1 MIEAIRN
8 IGEYALEK
16 ENKSVSDPLKILI
29 DNPANKNTKN
39 ILFIHLEEE
48 NGEFKYRN
56 VEIEEYSKEKLDQY
70 LYKKGA
76 PNGTDITPTSMVTE
90 IEKTFNIKI
99 LSWFKKYNSDQNN
112 QCNLLHKIYL
122 ALENN
127 KIKIIQDLKEKSEKG
142 NNIISLKIN
151 GNYLGDLEIF
161 KNILV
166 SDAKENYFKKFG
178 IESKSEEKLCSVC
191 KKRKS
196 EVYGFVSTFNFYT
209 VDKPGFVSGG
219 FRQKDAWKNYPVC
232 LNCALTLEEG
242 RKYLRDNLN
251 FNFYGFRYLLIPKFI
266 KGIQEGIRN
275 SIFKKIELQKDPRFG
290 KKEITHLTSDE
301 NEILTLMSEQ
311 ENFINNNFL
320 FYSSPKGF
328 DGAVFN
334 ILLYVEDIL
343 PSRLKRLF
351 EVKEIVDQEEIFK
364 NCMVATFNNKG
375 KKDGEIPL
383 EFNFGILR
391 TFFPKVSNNRT
402 YNKYFL
408 DITSKVF
415 NEKPIEYDLL
425 LNFIVRKIRND
436 FVSGYSTKIDTLKAF
451 MLLNYLNELN
461 ILKYKKEETIK
472 MEKSILPKEI
482 GGEIKIKI
490 ESFFDKFSD
499 FFDSNIKK
507 VIFLEGTLTQKLLNI
522 QRLPEVSNAQAG
534 KEPFR
539 SRLKGL
545 KLDEKQI
552 KKLLPEIQN
561 KLEEYG
567 KNYYRDIESIISNY
581 FVLSGNDWSLTNNEI
596 SFYFTLGMN
605 LSNLF
610 KKEKEN
616 GGNENE

>member
-1 MIEAIRN
+1 MIEAIKN
-8 IGEYALEK
+8 IGEYAIKKEK
-16 ENKSVSDPLKILI
+16 KNVNDPLDILI
-29 DNPANKNTKN
+29 GNPANRNTEN
-39 ILFIHLEEE
+39 ILFIILDKK
-48 NGEFKYRN
+48 NGEFKYTGI
-56 VEIEEYSKEKLDQY
+56 EIEEFSKEKLMKY
-70 LYKKGA
+70 LYRKGGGA
-76 PNGTDITPTSMVTE
+76 RGTDITPTSMVTE

-122 ALENN
+122 VLENN
-127 KIKIIQDLKEKSEKG
+127 KTKIIQDLKEKSEKG

-151 GNYLGDLEIF
+151 SNYLGDLEIF

-166 SDAKENYFKKFG
+166 SNARENYFKKFG
-178 IESKSEEKLCSVC
+178 IESKSEENLCSVC
-191 KKRKS
+191 KKRQS

-219 FRQKDAWKNYPVC
+219 FQQKDAWKNYPVC

-251 FNFYGFRYLLIPKFI
+251 FNFYGFRYLLIPKFV
-266 KGIQEGIRN
+266 KGIQEEIRN
-275 SIFKKIELQKDPRFG
+275 NIFKKIELQKDPRFG

-301 NEILTLMSEQ
+301 NEILALMSEQ
-311 ENFINNNFL
+311 ENFLNNNFL

-351 EVKEIVDQEEIFK
+351 EVKKIVDQEEIFK
-364 NCMVATFNNKG
+364 NCMVATFNEKG

-383 EFNFGILR
+383 EFNFGVLR

-402 YNKYFL
+402 FNKYFL
-408 DITSKVF
+408 DIVNKIFTK
-415 NEKPIEYDLL
+415 KPADYDFLL
-425 LNFIVRKIRND
+425 DFIMRKIRDD
-436 FVSGYSTKIDTLKAF
+436 FINGYPTKIDILKAF
-451 MLLNYLNELN
+451 MLLNYLNELF
-461 ILKYKKEETIK
+461 KKEETIK
-472 MEKSILPKEI
+472 MEKSILTKEI

>member
-1 MIEAIRN
+1 MIEAIKN
-8 IGEYALEK
+8 IGEYAIKKEK
-16 ENKSVSDPLKILI
+16 KNVNDPLDILI
-29 DNPANKNTKN
+29 GNPANRNTEN
-39 ILFIHLEEE
+39 ILFIILDKK
-48 NGEFKYRN
+48 NGEFKYTGI
-56 VEIEEYSKEKLDQY
+56 EIEEFSKEKLMKY
-70 LYKKGA
+70 LYRKGGGA
-76 PNGTDITPTSMVTE
+76 RGTDITPTSMVTE

-122 ALENN
+122 VLENN
-127 KIKIIQDLKEKSEKG
+127 KTKIIQDLKEKSEKG

-151 GNYLGDLEIF
+151 SNYLGDLEIF

-166 SDAKENYFKKFG
+166 SDARENYFKKFG

-191 KKRKS
+191 KKRQS
-196 EVYGFVSTFNFYT
+196 EVYGFVSTFNFYI

-219 FRQKDAWKNYPVC
+219 FRQKNSWRNYPVC

-251 FNFYGFRYLLIPKFI
+251 FNFYGFRYLLIPKFV
-266 KGIQEGIRN
+266 KGIQEEIQN
-275 SIFKKIELQKDPRFG
+275 SIFKAIKSQKDPKFI
-290 KKEITHLTSDE
+290 KKEIKRLTNDE
-301 NEILTLMSEQ
+301 DEALELMSKK
-311 ENFINNNFL
+311 ENYLNNNFL
-320 FYSSPKGF
+320 FYYAPKGF
-328 DGAVFN
+328 DGKVFN

-343 PSRLKRLF
+343 PSRLKKLF
-351 EVKEIVDQEEIFK
+351 EAKEKIDQEEMYR
-364 NCMVATFNNKG
+364 NCMVPTFNDRG
-375 KKDGEIPL
+375 KKDGEKPL

-391 TFFPKVSNNRT
+391 TFFPRISNNRT
-402 YNKYFL
+402 FNKYFL
-408 DITSKVF
+408 DITNKIF
-415 NEKPIEYDLL
+415 TNKPVEYDFL
-425 LNFIVRKIRND
+425 LNFIVKKIRDD
-436 FVSGYSTKIDTLKAF
+436 FTKDYSTKIDTLKGF
-451 MLLNYLNELN
+451 MLLNYLKELK
-461 ILKYKKEETIK
+461 ILKLKKEVK
-472 MEKSILPKEI
+472 METKDLLSLESEEKEI
-482 GGEIKIKI
+482 KERV
-490 ESFFDKFSD
+490 ELFFNKFSN
-499 FFDSNIKK
+499 FFNSNLKK
-507 VIFLEGTLTQKLLNI
+507 AIFLEGVLTQYLLNI
-522 QRLPEVSNAQAG
+522 QYQERKST
-534 KEPFR
+534 PFR
-539 SRLKGL
+539 VKLKGL

>member
-1 MIEAIRN
+1 MIEAIKN
-8 IGEYALEK
+8 IGEYALKKEK
-16 ENKSVSDPLKILI
+16 KNVNDPLDILI
-29 DNPANKNTKN
+29 GNPANRNTEN
-39 ILFIHLEEE
+39 ILFIILDKK
-48 NGEFKYRN
+48 NGEFKYTGI
-56 VEIEEYSKEKLDQY
+56 EIEEFSKEKLMKY
-70 LYKKGA
+70 LYRKGGGA
-76 PNGTDITPTSMVTE
+76 RGTDITPTSMVTE

-122 ALENN
+122 VLENN

-166 SDAKENYFKKFG
+166 SNARENYFKKFG

-191 KKRKS
+191 KKRQS
-196 EVYGFVSTFNFYT
+196 EVYGFVSTFNFYI

-219 FRQKDAWKNYPVC
+219 FRQKNSWRNYPVC

-251 FNFYGFRYLLIPKFI
+251 FNFYGFRYLLIPKFV
-266 KGIQEGIRN
+266 KGIQEEIQN
-275 SIFKKIELQKDPRFG
+275 SIFKAIKSQKDPKFI
-290 KKEITHLTSDE
+290 KKEIKRLTNDE
-301 NEILTLMSEQ
+301 DEALELMSKK
-311 ENFINNNFL
+311 ENYLNNNFL
-320 FYSSPKGF
+320 FYYAPKGF
-328 DGAVFN
+328 DGKVFN

-343 PSRLKRLF
+343 PSRLKKLF
-351 EVKEIVDQEEIFK
+351 EAKEKIDQEEMYR
-364 NCMVATFNNKG
+364 NCMVPTFNDRG
-375 KKDGEIPL
+375 KKDGEKPL

-391 TFFPKVSNNRT
+391 TFFPRISNNRT
-402 YNKYFL
+402 FNKYFL
-408 DITSKVF
+408 DITNKIF
-415 NEKPIEYDLL
+415 TNKPVEYDFL
-425 LNFIVRKIRND
+425 LNFIVKKIRDD
-436 FVSGYSTKIDTLKAF
+436 FTKDYSTKIDTLKGF
-451 MLLNYLNELN
+451 MLLNYLKELK
-461 ILKYKKEETIK
+461 ILKLKKEVK
-472 MEKSILPKEI
+472 METKDLLSLESEEKEI
-482 GGEIKIKI
+482 KERV
-490 ESFFDKFSD
+490 ELFFNKFSN
-499 FFDSNIKK
+499 FFNSNLKK
-507 VIFLEGTLTQKLLNI
+507 AIFLEGVLTQYLLNI
-522 QRLPEVSNAQAG
+522 QYQERKST
-534 KEPFR
+534 PFR
-539 SRLKGL
+539 VKLKGL

>member
-1 MIEAIRN
+1 MIEAIKN
-8 IGEYALEK
+8 IGEYAIKKEK
-16 ENKSVSDPLKILI
+16 KNVNDPLDILI
-29 DNPANKNTKN
+29 GNPANRNTEN
-39 ILFIHLEEE
+39 ILFIILDKK
-48 NGEFKYRN
+48 NGEFKYTGI
-56 VEIEEYSKEKLDQY
+56 EIEEFSKEKLMKY
-70 LYKKGA
+70 LYRKGGGA
-76 PNGTDITPTSMVTE
+76 RGTDITPTSMVTE

-112 QCNLLHKIYL
+112 QYNLLHKIYL
-122 ALENN
+122 VLENN

-166 SDAKENYFKKFG
+166 SNANENYFKKFG

-191 KKRKS
+191 KKRQS
-196 EVYGFVSTFNFYT
+196 EVYGFVSTFNFYI

-219 FRQKDAWKNYPVC
+219 FRQKNSWRNYPVC

-251 FNFYGFRYLLIPKFI
+251 FNFYGFRYLLIPKFV
-266 KGIQEGIRN
+266 KGIQEEIQN
-275 SIFKKIELQKDPRFG
+275 SIFKAIKSQKDPKFI
-290 KKEITHLTSDE
+290 KKEIKRLTNDE
-301 NEILTLMSEQ
+301 DEALELMSKK
-311 ENFINNNFL
+311 ENYLNNNFL
-320 FYSSPKGF
+320 FYYAPKGF
-328 DGAVFN
+328 DGKVFN

-343 PSRLKRLF
+343 PSRLKKLF
-351 EVKEIVDQEEIFK
+351 EAKEKIDQEEMYR
-364 NCMVATFNNKG
+364 NCMVPTFNDRG
-375 KKDGEIPL
+375 KKDGEKPL

-391 TFFPKVSNNRT
+391 TFFPRISNNRT
-402 YNKYFL
+402 FNKYFL
-408 DITSKVF
+408 DITNKIF
-415 NEKPIEYDLL
+415 TNKPVEYDFL
-425 LNFIVRKIRND
+425 LNFIVKKIRDD
-436 FVSGYSTKIDTLKAF
+436 FTKDYSTKIDTLKGF
-451 MLLNYLNELN
+451 MLLNYLKELK
-461 ILKYKKEETIK
+461 ILKLKKEVK
-472 MEKSILPKEI
+472 METKDLLSLESEEKEI
-482 GGEIKIKI
+482 KERV
-490 ESFFDKFSD
+490 ELFFNKFSN
-499 FFDSNIKK
+499 FFNSNLKK
-507 VIFLEGTLTQKLLNI
+507 AIFLEGVLTQYLLNI
-522 QRLPEVSNAQAG
+522 QYQERKST
-534 KEPFR
+534 PFR
-539 SRLKGL
+539 VKLKGL

>member
-1 MIEAIRN
+1 MIEAIKN
-8 IGEYALEK
+8 IGEYALKKEK
-16 ENKSVSDPLKILI
+16 KNVNDPLDILI
-29 DNPANKNTKN
+29 GNPANRNTEN
-39 ILFIHLEEE
+39 ILFIILDKK
-48 NGEFKYRN
+48 NGEFKYTGI
-56 VEIEEYSKEKLDQY
+56 EIEEFSKEKLMKY
-70 LYKKGA
+70 LYRKGGGA
-76 PNGTDITPTSMVTE
+76 RGTDITPTSMVTE

-122 ALENN
+122 VLENN
-127 KIKIIQDLKEKSEKG
+127 KTKIIQDLKEKSEKG

-151 GNYLGDLEIF
+151 SNYLGDLEIF

-166 SDAKENYFKKFG
+166 SDARENYFKKFG

-191 KKRKS
+191 KKRQS
-196 EVYGFVSTFNFYT
+196 EVYGFVSTFNFYI

-219 FRQKDAWKNYPVC
+219 FRQKNSWRNYPVC

-251 FNFYGFRYLLIPKFI
+251 FNFYGFRYLLIPKFV
-266 KGIQEGIRN
+266 KGIQEEIQN
-275 SIFKKIELQKDPRFG
+275 SIFKAIKSQKDPKFI
-290 KKEITHLTSDE
+290 KKEIKRLTNDE
-301 NEILTLMSEQ
+301 DEALELMSKK
-311 ENFINNNFL
+311 ENYLNNNFL
-320 FYSSPKGF
+320 FYYAPKGF
-328 DGAVFN
+328 DGKVFN

-343 PSRLKRLF
+343 PSRLKKLF
-351 EVKEIVDQEEIFK
+351 EAKEKIDQEEMYR
-364 NCMVATFNNKG
+364 NCMVPTFNDRG
-375 KKDGEIPL
+375 KKDGEKPL

-391 TFFPKVSNNRT
+391 TFFPRISNNRT
-402 YNKYFL
+402 FNKYFL
-408 DITSKVF
+408 DITNKIF
-415 NEKPIEYDLL
+415 TNKPVEYDFL
-425 LNFIVRKIRND
+425 LNFIVKKIRDD
-436 FVSGYSTKIDTLKAF
+436 FTKDYSTKIDTLKGF
-451 MLLNYLNELN
+451 MLLNYLKELK
-461 ILKYKKEETIK
+461 ILKLKKEVK
-472 MEKSILPKEI
+472 METKDLLSLESEEKEI
-482 GGEIKIKI
+482 KERV
-490 ESFFDKFSD
+490 ELFFNKFSN
-499 FFDSNIKK
+499 FFNSNLKK
-507 VIFLEGTLTQKLLNI
+507 AIFLEGVLTQYLLNI
-522 QRLPEVSNAQAG
+522 QYQERKST
-534 KEPFR
+534 PFR
-539 SRLKGL
+539 VKLKGL